1 MDLNSKYEQLL
12 AKISKKDTDQDPG
25 QDDITN
31 NRDDRLKA
39 LYDTSLQFKN

>member
-1 MDLNSKYEQLL
+1 MDLNSKYDQLL
-12 AKISKKDTDQDPG
+12 AKISKKDPACEQTDIQ
-25 QDDITN
+25 N